1 MSELR
6 ERSTKKLAEL
16 KAYLEKKVVED
27 EEEIRTLRSF
37 LEVTDLL
44 LTERSYRR
52 VEVPKTL
59 TEATKKQE
67 VPPQSIRTISG
78 VILADMH
85 VDGPNLRVVPG
96 EGMKFDTNTPPFRPF
111 LLGKVLEPMQ
121 KKDEDAVRKGGLS
134 PDRVLSF
141 DLDQQGN
148 LLKQLR
154 VKNYGDETRLSE
166 IKNAVR
172 WTFRKMYEKTVGT

>member
-1 MSELR
+1 M
-6 ERSTKKLAEL
+6 T
-16 KAYLEKKVVED
+16 V
-27 EEEIRTLRSF
+27 I
-37 LEVTDLL
+37 DLL

-59 TEATKKQE
+59 AEDANKQE
-67 VPPQSIRTISG
+67 APPQSIRTISG
-78 VILADMH
+78 VVLADMH

-121 KKDEDAVRKGGLS
+121 KKDEEAVRKGGLS